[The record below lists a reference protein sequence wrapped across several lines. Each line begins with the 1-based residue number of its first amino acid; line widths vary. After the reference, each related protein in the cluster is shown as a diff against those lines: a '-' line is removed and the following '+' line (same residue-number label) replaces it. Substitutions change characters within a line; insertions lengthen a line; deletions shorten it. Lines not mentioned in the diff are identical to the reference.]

1 MRMQVMAASLVEDR
15 LQTNLFMTPFRS
27 PAIANI
33 TGTPRSSHTLHAC

>member
-27 PAIANI
+27 PAISSI
-33 TGTPRSSHTLHAC
+33 TGKRA